1 MRTEHVEDWLSRL
14 ASAGPA
20 PGGGAAAAMHA
31 AMAAA
36 LVEKVCNFTIGRPS
50 YAEHES
56 LVRRVCQEA
65 SELRRQAVELAD
77 ADARAFTSVTEA
89 YKLPANGEHE
99 RMARSAAIQ
108 GALVMA
114 AAVPVRTA
122 EVASRVLELVERIIG
137 RSNTAV
143 LSDLAVSASSS
154 GAALASASVHVEVN
168 RASINSPEVAE
179 RLGDAV
185 AKIEEAIENAHRISA
200 EVRERISRAAPVAR

>member
-36 LVEKVCNFTIGRPS
+36 LVEKVCNFTIGRPG

-89 YKLPANGEHE
+89 YKLPTNGEHE

-168 RASINSPEVAE
+168 RTSINSPEVAE

>member
-1 MRTEHVEDWLSRL
+1 MRTEQVEDWLSRL

-36 LVEKVCNFTIGRPS
+36 LVEMVCNFTVGRPN
-50 YAEHES
+50 YAEHEE
-56 LVRRVCQEA
+56 LVRRVCAQA
-65 SELRRQAVELAD
+65 TELRRQAVELAD

-89 YKLPANGEHE
+89 YKLPKDSEQE
-99 RMARSAAIQ
+99 RVARSVAVQ
-108 GALVMA
+108 NALVMA

-122 EVASRVLELVERIIG
+122 EVASQVLELVERIIG

-143 LSDLAVSASSS
+143 LSDLAVSASSA

-168 RASINSPEVAE
+168 RVSIDSPEVVE

-185 AKIEEAIENAHRISA
+185 ARIEKAIESAHRIA
-200 EVRERISRAAPVAR
+200 ADVRERISR

>member
-36 LVEKVCNFTIGRPS
+36 LVEMVCNFTVGRPN
-50 YAEHES
+50 YAEHEP
-56 LVRRVCQEA
+56 LVRRVCEEA
-65 SELRRQAVELAD
+65 TELRRQAVELAD

-89 YKLPANGEHE
+89 YKLPKDSEHD

-137 RSNTAV
+137 RSNPTV
-143 LSDLAVSASSS
+143 LSDLAVSASSA
-154 GAALASASVHVEVN
+154 GAALAAASVHVEVN

-185 AKIEEAIENAHRISA
+185 ARIEQAIESAHRISA
-200 EVRERISRAAPVAR
+200 DVRERISRAAPVAR